1 MNSLQPQRVDVGL
14 IGLVISTA
22 MTRTITKSV
31 SGMVGTAVRPM
42 MPWMAGTST
51 AVTANASIPARVDVG
66 LIGLAMGI
74 AMTRT
79 IVRSVSGTVETVARV
94 MMPSM
99 AGTSS
104 AVNANVLMSPA
115 RILGQL
121 GFATETGSRT
131 CATETG

>member
-1 MNSLQPQRVDVGL
+1 MG
-14 IGLVISTA
+14 A

-31 SGMVGTAVRPM
+31 SG
-42 MPWMAGTST
+42 
-51 AVTANASIPARVDVG
+51 
-66 LIGLAMGI
+66 
-74 AMTRT
+74 
-79 IVRSVSGTVETVARV
+79 TVATVARV

-99 AGTSS
+99 AGTNS

-131 CATETG
+131 CATETGSRRGAKRHVVGATDLPLKHISMPPYLKHEWKQMGD